1 MYTNKQIWN
10 VSYPIFLSLLA
21 QNIINVTDTAFLGR
35 VGEVELGASAMGGL
49 YYICVFTIAFGFST
63 GSQIV
68 MARRNGERRYS
79 DVGPVMIQ
87 GVFFLLALAAVMFTV
102 SRFFAGDIMRFMI
115 SSDTI
120 LNATEEFLNW
130 RVFGFFF
137 SFVNVMFRALFIGI
151 TRTKVLTLNAVVM
164 ALTNVLLDYLLIFGK
179 GGFPELG
186 IKGAA
191 IASVAA
197 EAVSILFFLIY
208 TYLTVDI
215 KKYALNQFRSFD
227 IKLLKRV
234 LDISV
239 FTMLQYFIS
248 LSTYFMLFVAVEHQ
262 GQRELAIANIVRSV
276 YIVLLIP
283 VNSLSTATN
292 TFVSNS
298 IGAGYKNQVIPI
310 IGKIS
315 KISLGIMAVFVF
327 ITCIFPSA
335 ILSVY
340 TNDVSLIQASIPSLY
355 VISGAL
361 LIAAVANIVFNGV
374 TGTGNTRSAF
384 AIEVVVLVFY
394 TLFIYV
400 AGMRLGLPVAICFLT
415 EVIYYTGLLL
425 ASVIYLKKAAWQNKK
440 I

>member
-68 MARRNGERRYS
+68 MARRNGERRYK

-87 GVFFLLALAAVMFTV
+87 GVFFLLALATVLFTF
-102 SRFFAGDIMRFMI
+102 SHFFSKDIMRVMI

-120 LNATEEFLNW
+120 LQATEEFLDW
-130 RVFGFFF
+130 RIFGFFF

-151 TRTKVLTLNAVVM
+151 TRTKVLTLNAIVM

-179 GGFPELG
+179 GGFPEMG

-191 IASVAA
+191 IASVIA
-197 EAVSILFFLIY
+197 EAVSIVFFLVY
-208 TYLTVDI
+208 TRLTVDI

-227 IKLLKRV
+227 IRLLKRV
-234 LDISV
+234 LNISI

-248 LSTYFMLFVAVEHQ
+248 LSTFFMLFIAVEHL

-276 YIVLLIP
+276 YVVLLIP

-292 TFVSNS
+292 SFVSNS
-298 IGAGYKNQVIPI
+298 IGAGHKDQVIPVI
-310 IGKIS
+310 RKIS
-315 KISLGIMAVFVF
+315 YISLGIMLACVF

-340 TNDVSLIQASIPSLY
+340 TNDASLIHASVPSLY

-384 AIEVVVLVFY
+384 VMELVTLLFY

-400 AGMRLGLPVAICFLT
+400 AGIRLHLPVAICFLT
-415 EVIYYTGLLL
+415 EAVYYTGLLL

>member
-1 MYTNKQIWN
+1 
-10 VSYPIFLSLLA
+10 
-21 QNIINVTDTAFLGR
+21 
-35 VGEVELGASAMGGL
+35 
-49 YYICVFTIAFGFST
+49 
-63 GSQIV
+63 
-68 MARRNGERRYS
+68 
-79 DVGPVMIQ
+79 
-87 GVFFLLALAAVMFTV
+87 
-102 SRFFAGDIMRFMI
+102 
-115 SSDTI
+115 
-120 LNATEEFLNW
+120 
-130 RVFGFFF
+130 
-137 SFVNVMFRALFIGI
+137 
-151 TRTKVLTLNAVVM
+151 
-164 ALTNVLLDYLLIFGK
+164 
-179 GGFPELG
+179 
-186 IKGAA
+186 
-191 IASVAA
+191 
-197 EAVSILFFLIY
+197 
-208 TYLTVDI
+208 
-215 KKYALNQFRSFD
+215 
-227 IKLLKRV
+227 
-234 LDISV
+234 
-239 FTMLQYFIS
+239 MLQYFIS

-310 IGKIS
+310 IRKIS
-315 KISLGIMAVFVF
+315 KISLGIMAVFV
-327 ITCIFPSA
+327 CIACFFPST

-340 TNDVSLIQASIPSLY
+340 TNDTSLIQASIPSLY

-394 TLFIYV
+394 SLFIYV

-415 EVIYYTGLLL
+415 EVIYYTGLLV